1 MRMLTIFIL
10 TFLISCANEIEFEQK
25 KSSLDQETLSKVLAD
40 LHLMEIH
47 INQLEMNVA
56 TNRDSLNIFKE
67 IIFLKHKI
75 NEKDF
80 NQSLD
85 YYSNFPEKYH
95 LLYLEV
101 KENLLDIE
109 LYVPEINIDSINT
122 INKKSLIKR

>member
-47 INQLEMNVA
+47 INQLEMNLA

-67 IIFLKHKI
+67 IIFFKHKI

>member
-1 MRMLTIFIL
+1 L
-10 TFLISCANEIEFEQK
+10 LISCANEIEFEQE